1 MTAPPL
7 WSDSVVHLVWMGYLE
22 PADAKPE
29 HICIHRHASKCQC
42 PPLAAPTSFK
52 VHAAHVDIGPRVLA

>member
-22 PADAKPE
+22 LANAKPE
-29 HICIHRHASKCQC
+29 HNCIHRHATKCQYH
-42 PPLAAPTSFK
+42 PLAAPTSFK